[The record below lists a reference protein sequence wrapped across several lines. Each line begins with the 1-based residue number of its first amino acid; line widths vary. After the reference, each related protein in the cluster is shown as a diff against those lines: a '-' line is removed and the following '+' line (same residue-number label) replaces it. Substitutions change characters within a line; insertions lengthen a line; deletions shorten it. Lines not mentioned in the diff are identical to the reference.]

1 MSQSRSPQDA
11 IRPTQWWH
19 DVDIYIPNGA
29 FTGKALLVMSED
41 CACSAAGRNVGQS
54 KPAFSAEALAAQSK
68 TVVVVV
74 NRLPYPYTEYQNEG
88 RRRSGAGSRA
98 RGWRL
103 FWMMPMNI

>member
-41 CACSAAGRNVGQS
+41 CACSAGRNVGQS

-74 NRLPYPYTEYQNEG
+74 NRLPYPYRNTKMRDGAVQG
-88 RRRSGAGSRA
+88 REAGPEDGDCSG
-98 RGWRL
+98 
-103 FWMMPMNI
+103 